1 MPGIYIHAPFCDGK
15 CPYCDFYSLPAS
27 DELMDRYTEK
37 ITEQLLR
44 YPDKKLPAL
53 TVYIGGGTPS
63 LLGAKRLDKILNAA
77 AKGFQLQTDAEITL
91 EANPRSVD
99 SAFFAAVRKSGF
111 NRMSLGLQSG
121 NERELTLLQRRHT
134 VESAVQAVRSA
145 RAGGFENLS
154 LDLMLALPNQTRET
168 LGHSID
174 IAARLGAQH
183 ISAYILK
190 IEEHTPFS
198 TRYRPEDLPDDELTR
213 ELYLF
218 MAEKLETLGYRQYEI
233 SNFAKK
239 GCESR
244 HNLLYWRCEEYLG
257 FGPSAHSFFKGR
269 RFFYP
274 ADLNQFLKGA
284 SPQDDG
290 PGGEFEE
297 YAMLAL
303 RLAEGL
309 VRSTCIQR
317 YPDGGEHFDRVF
329 QNRKKCPPE
338 LLQTDSKHISL
349 TKEGFA
355 VSNAVIGTLL
365 GGF

>member
-27 DELMDRYTEK
+27 DKLMDRYTEK
-37 ITEQLLR
+37 IAEQLLR
-44 YPDKKLPAL
+44 YPDKKLSAP

-99 SAFFAAVRKSGF
+99 NAFFAAVRKSGF
-111 NRMSLGLQSG
+111 NRVSVGLQSG
-121 NERELTLLQRRHT
+121 NERELALLQRRHT
-134 VESAVQAVRSA
+134 VESAAQAVRCA
-145 RAGGFENLS
+145 REGGFENLS
-154 LDLMLALPNQTRET
+154 LDLMLALPDQTKET

-174 IAARLGAQH
+174 IAAGLGAQH

-190 IEEHTPFS
+190 IEEDTPFA
-198 TRYRPEDLPDDELTR
+198 TRYQPDDLPDDELTR
-213 ELYLF
+213 GLYLF
-218 MAEKLETLGYRQYEI
+218 MAEKLEALGYLQYEI
-233 SNFAKK
+233 SNFAKP

-257 FGPSAHSFFKGR
+257 FGPSAHSFFEGR

-274 ADLNQFLKGA
+274 ADLSEFLEGT
-284 SPQDDG
+284 SPLDDG

-309 VRSTCIQR
+309 VRSACAER
-317 YPDGGEHFDRVF
+317 YPDGRKLFDCVF
-329 QNRKKCPPE
+329 QNIKKCPPE
-338 LLQTDSKHISL
+338 LLQADSKHISL

-365 GGF
+365 SGL